1 MKDNNINNLLIIFG
15 IAITLLIA
23 NSYMP
28 EGVEILGYEL
38 KQVDFLCDI
47 RSDDF
52 YDNDSGDDEY
62 YDEDNDEYFEDD
74 EDFDDE
80 GTNDTSLLKEKPRYN
95 LAAIINVNIITEF
108 VTSEIYKLSNN
119 YLQQSPSSAGEH
131 LSGNIKQL
139 SKFFESLKNVKS
151 KQIRIAHYGDSALEG
166 DLITSDLRELF
177 QKKFGGEGVGFL
189 PITSQD
195 TKFRKTTDL
204 SFSDDWT
211 TATLFS
217 RNKDKLPLG
226 INGHVFVNSAG
237 SWVEMKTNRRYKTV
251 RKFDVAKLF
260 YTKAKNKAVVK
271 YSLNGKAA
279 VSKSLSTGKNLKV
292 LEIKKENSKSIKFE
306 FPQNESAYFY
316 GVSLESNK
324 GIYIDNYA
332 LRGNSGV
339 DLKKIK
345 TEFLKKFQKELDYKL
360 VILEFGLN
368 ILSAN
373 KTNFSRYEK
382 NMVKIVK
389 EMKEA
394 MPEASFILIGVHDKC
409 IKKGSSFITDP
420 TVLKLVEAQ
429 KSLAEKSDIA
439 FWNLF
444 EAMGGKNSM
453 VEWVNANPPRAFKDY
468 IHFND
473 VGSKMEAEMLFEEL
487 MTNFN

>member
-1 MKDNNINNLLIIFG
+1 MKDKNINNLLIICG
-15 IAITLLIA
+15 ITISLLIA

-28 EGVEILGYEL
+28 EGVEILGFEL
-38 KQVDFLCDI
+38 KQVDFLSDV
-47 RSDDF
+47 RADDF
-52 YDNDSGDDEY
+52 YDNDSDDDEY
-62 YDEDNDEYFEDD
+62 YDEDEYDD
-74 EDFDDE
+74 EE
-80 GTNDTSLLKEKPRYN
+80 LNDTSLLEANPRYN
-95 LAAIINVNIITEF
+95 FASIINMNVIAEF
-108 VTSEIYKLSNN
+108 VNSEIDKLSNN
-119 YLQQSPSSAGEH
+119 YLLKSPASGEEY
-131 LSGNIKQL
+131 LSGNLKQL
-139 SKFFESLKNVKS
+139 NKFFSSIKNAKS
-151 KQIRIAHYGDSALEG
+151 KQVRIAHYGDSALEG

-177 QKKFGGEGVGFL
+177 QQKFGGQGVGMI

-217 RNKDKLPLG
+217 RNKDRLPLG
-226 INGHVFVNSAG
+226 VNGYVFVNSAG

-260 YTKAKNKAVVK
+260 YSNAKNKSKIK
-271 YSLNGKAA
+271 YSLNGKAT

-292 LEIKKENSKSIKFE
+292 LEIKKDNSKSIKFE
-306 FPQNESAYFY
+306 FPLNESAYFY
-316 GVSLESNK
+316 GVSLESKN
-324 GIYIDNYA
+324 GVYIDNYA

-345 TEFLKKFQKELDYKL
+345 TESLKSFQKEMDYKL

-368 ILSAN
+368 ILSGK

-382 NMVKIVK
+382 HMVKIIN

-409 IKKGSSFITDP
+409 IKKGSKFITDP

-429 KSLAEKSDIA
+429 KSIANKADIT

-487 MTNFN
+487 MKKLN